1 MLSGGAFTGCFNYL
15 QLAKGLACSLPL
27 FVCSLQGICAER
39 ERAAA
44 FRTEKK
50 GTRSL
55 GPIPRASLNLLLQD
69 ALPPE
74 ASSGREGKLYLWLAQ
89 LPTPWAPLLEFA
101 GVLCWFRLYVFL
113 GDICLCMHV
122 GRDAR
127 VECRAFRVLSKTP
140 SCGVPPSTPPIFIF
154 KH

>member
-55 GPIPRASLNLLLQD
+55 GPIHRASLNLLLQD

-74 ASSGREGKLYLWLAQ
+74 ASSGREGKLYPAANSVGPSLRICR
-89 LPTPWAPLLEFA
+89 
-101 GVLCWFRLYVFL
+101 GIVFVSFVCFFGGYL
-113 GDICLCMHV
+113 SVH
-122 GRDAR
+122 AR
-127 VECRAFRVLSKTP
+127 RP
-140 SCGVPPSTPPIFIF
+140 
-154 KH
+154 